1 MASEVE
7 LKLAAAAVDLPRLKR
22 ALRDLVPD
30 SACRRSALTTT
41 YYDTADRVLSR
52 RGLSLRVRAAEG
64 RFVQTV
70 KSNGAAEAGILMR
83 GEWED
88 EIAGGEPDLNAP
100 HSGCCL
106 PNGIAGCLQPLFA
119 TAVMRTT
126 IDLNPSPSLSIE
138 AAIDEGE
145 IRSIAGVAT
154 APISE
159 IELELKRGD
168 RGALFDIAL
177 DLLAA
182 APLRVETRSKA
193 QRGYAALEGAV
204 PQPVAAASIA
214 LDSAMTTETALQM
227 IGTACLTHLLRNQ
240 AAALAGDPG
249 GIHQMRV
256 AARRIRSAILAFKK
270 MLPPAERRRATDEL
284 DWLDEILGP
293 TRNLDVFASELLAP
307 RRSALSGNP
316 GLDRIAAAVEA
327 ARQAAYARVRELV
340 PSARCTEAELRLL
353 RWFAVGCWRI
363 EEALPESD
371 LSTAIGDIAPQVL
384 DRRLRSV
391 RRRGKGFREASA
403 KERHKLRIAVK
414 ELRYTGELLGSLFD
428 PRDVRD
434 FAKPLRKLQDGL
446 GYANDVRVGHDV
458 VDQIA
463 ATAAD
468 KEAIK
473 LAGARVLGWH
483 EHAVE
488 QHERKVRKYLRGL
501 YRAAPFWKPR
511 PPPGPTAISD
521 SCGQATRVSPTRNS
535 SGSPF
540 RVIPT

>member
-168 RGALFDIAL
+168 PGALFDIAL

-182 APLRVETRSKA
+182 APLRIETRSK
-193 QRGYAALEGAV
+193 G
-204 PQPVAAASIA
+204 
-214 LDSAMTTETALQM
+214 
-227 IGTACLTHLLRNQ
+227 RN
-240 AAALAGDPG
+240 
-249 GIHQMRV
+249 
-256 AARRIRSAILAFKK
+256 
-270 MLPPAERRRATDEL
+270 
-284 DWLDEILGP
+284 
-293 TRNLDVFASELLAP
+293 
-307 RRSALSGNP
+307 
-316 GLDRIAAAVEA
+316 
-327 ARQAAYARVRELV
+327 
-340 PSARCTEAELRLL
+340 
-353 RWFAVGCWRI
+353 
-363 EEALPESD
+363 
-371 LSTAIGDIAPQVL
+371 
-384 DRRLRSV
+384 
-391 RRRGKGFREASA
+391 
-403 KERHKLRIAVK
+403 
-414 ELRYTGELLGSLFD
+414 
-428 PRDVRD
+428 
-434 FAKPLRKLQDGL
+434 
-446 GYANDVRVGHDV
+446 
-458 VDQIA
+458 A
-463 ATAAD
+463 ATPPS
-468 KEAIK
+468 K
-473 LAGARVLGWH
+473 GR
-483 EHAVE
+483 
-488 QHERKVRKYLRGL
+488 
-501 YRAAPFWKPR
+501 YRSR
-511 PPPGPTAISD
+511 
-521 SCGQATRVSPTRNS
+521 
-535 SGSPF
+535 
-540 RVIPT
+540 